1 MNEIT
6 DNALTWLATVWHEW
20 TAGIAASIARRGKT
34 ISKGAADADN
44 LNVSGRRYD

>member
-6 DNALTWLATVWHEW
+6 DNAFTWLATVRREW
-20 TAGIAASIARRGKT
+20 TAGIAASIARLRKT
-34 ISKGAADADN
+34 ISKRAADADI